1 MIAETTHVG
10 VDWGSTEAT
19 GLTVW
24 RQRMDDATY
33 KRWGRHWWAC
43 GWGGLRRRD
52 RRRLHRSPALMARH
66 RAWNEE
72 RDARIEGWLAQ
83 HMLRHAVATEL
94 ERQLIFGSAITTEL
108 LISFDAVRSK

>member
-1 MIAETTHVG
+1 
-10 VDWGSTEAT
+10 
-19 GLTVW
+19 
-24 RQRMDDATY
+24 
-33 KRWGRHWWAC
+33 
-43 GWGGLRRRD
+43 
-52 RRRLHRSPALMARH
+52 MARH